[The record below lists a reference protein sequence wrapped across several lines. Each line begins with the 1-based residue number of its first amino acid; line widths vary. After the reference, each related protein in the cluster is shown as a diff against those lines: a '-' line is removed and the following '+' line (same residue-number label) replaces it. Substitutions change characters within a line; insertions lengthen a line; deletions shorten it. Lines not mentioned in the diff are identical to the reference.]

1 MAQTTF
7 VVSFLF
13 GLALVATLGYVS
25 ARGWRR
31 YSPPEGRS
39 NGSSAATTAARVAQ
53 TPAAWVVA
61 FLVAVLGF
69 GGAAVAFVGGGG
81 LPDGAERVATLFLF
95 GATALVA
102 VFYAFYGTFVSAR
115 GRGLKNSQAAALGSW
130 VVGLLFVAA
139 VVLKLAAVV

>member
-13 GLALVATLGYVS
+13 GLVLVATLGYVS

-31 YSPPEGRS
+31 YSPPESRS
-39 NGSSAATTAARVAQ
+39 SGSRAASTATRVAQ
-53 TPAAWVVA
+53 TPGAWILA
-61 FLVAVLGF
+61 FLVTALTF
-69 GGAAVAFVGGGG
+69 GLAAVAFVGGTAIPAGVKQ
-81 LPDGAERVATLFLF
+81 ASTLILLA
-95 GATALVA
+95 GTVLIV

-130 VVGLLFVAA
+130 VIGLLFIAV